1 MNKLGQ
7 KKTKFKIQRALGV
20 ELPGLGKP
28 GALDKRNYPPGQ
40 HGQKQRRR
48 HTTYALQLREKQ
60 KLMFHYGLRDEQLR
74 RFVREA
80 KRRNSSWMDS
90 LIGLLERRTD
100 NVVFR
105 LGFARSIPAAR
116 QLVLHGHILVNERR
130 ESIGSR
136 VLPVGAKIRLTERAQ
151 QFPGVLTSLLD
162 PRLALPSFLE
172 RAPENQ
178 PAEGTVLSIPI
189 AENVPFEFDGS
200 LVVGF
205 YSRTGL

>member
-105 LGFARSIPAAR
+105 
-116 QLVLHGHILVNERR
+116 
-130 ESIGSR
+130 
-136 VLPVGAKIRLTERAQ
+136 
-151 QFPGVLTSLLD
+151 
-162 PRLALPSFLE
+162 
-172 RAPENQ
+172 
-178 PAEGTVLSIPI
+178 
-189 AENVPFEFDGS
+189 
-200 LVVGF
+200 
-205 YSRTGL
+205 